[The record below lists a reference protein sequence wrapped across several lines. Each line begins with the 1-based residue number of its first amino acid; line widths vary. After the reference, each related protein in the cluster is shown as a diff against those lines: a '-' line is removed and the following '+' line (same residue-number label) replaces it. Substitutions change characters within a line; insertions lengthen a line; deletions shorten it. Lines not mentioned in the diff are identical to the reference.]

1 MRQAYRKR
9 GSANVSL
16 RKATATRCE
25 RGCKKSRGRGSL
37 KKPLILT
44 AIRSLR
50 RHHRHGG
57 VEHAVAEAP
66 FVVVPAQ
73 HLDEVA
79 VGHARLRRIEYRAVA
94 VVIEVARHQRL
105 GRVAKDAFP
114 RAALRRLLDD

>member
-1 MRQAYRKR
+1 MRQAYRKPR
-9 GSANVSL
+9 PANVSQ
-16 RKATATRCE
+16 RKGTATRCE
-25 RGCKKSRGRGSL
+25 RECKKSRGCGSL
-37 KKPLILT
+37 KVSLMVT
-44 AIRSLR
+44 ASGSLR

-105 GRVAKDAFP
+105 GRVAEDA
-114 RAALRRLLDD
+114 